1 NIIVAAVL
9 ETHMDKKA
17 VATINPNTIRCGV
30 TPMTEIIAKAIRWWR
45 FHFSI
50 AIAIKNPPRN
60 KKMISFPYDD
70 TTVSPSK
77 VPVIGSR
84 IIGRSDVTGMG
95 IGPVIHHVAIHQVEA
110 RPALASKLIPSG

>member
-1 NIIVAAVL
+1 AAVL

-60 KKMISFPYDD
+60 KKIISFPYDD
-70 TTVSPSK
+70 TTVLPSRA
-77 VPVIGSR
+77 PVIGSN

-95 IGPVIHHVAIHQVEA
+95 IGSVIHHVAIHKVAA
-110 RPALASKLIPSG
+110 RTAFASGFNPSG